1 MTWLIFLWLFGAVV
15 VTPLA
20 LYWRPGA
27 RGEAGGPALCVVL
40 AIGAGGLIAGAY
52 LSLGG
57 IA

>member
-1 MTWLIFLWLFGAVV
+1 MSGLLFLWLFGSLV

-27 RGEAGGPALCVVL
+27 RGEGCGSGLGLVL
-40 AIGAGGLIAGAY
+40 AIGAGALVAGAY
-52 LSLGG
+52 LGMGG

>member
-1 MTWLIFLWLFGAVV
+1 MSGLAFLWLFGSLV

-27 RGEAGGPALCVVL
+27 RGQAFSPVVELVL
-40 AIGAGGLIAGAY
+40 AIGAGGIVAGAFLY
-52 LSLGG
+52 LGG